1 MNIFFTMDNNMK
13 DFIPSWTYK
22 YELKK
27 NRENY
32 IKLIN
37 EVFDSGKLLFGNQ
50 LKDLENNFANYIGTN
65 FSVGCDNATNGI
77 FLALKTLGI
86 SRNDCVITV
95 PNTAIPTVSAIR
107 QAGAIPRFVDVNNFA
122 LMDAKKLE
130 NFIDEKVKA
139 IIPVHLYGFPCDM
152 EEIYKISIKNN
163 IPIIED
169 CSQAHGAEING
180 RKVGSF
186 GDLSVFSF
194 YPTKPLGGY
203 GDAGIIC
210 SNNLSYIEKIKK
222 LRFYGIESNYIAE
235 INGYNSRMDE
245 IQAAIINYKLNNL
258 EENLKKR
265 EIIADFYSTN
275 IKSEIFR
282 PIKRPENVKVS
293 NYLIP
298 YVFEGDRDDLQMRF
312 KNEGIGTSINYRC
325 PIYKMPAY
333 RDLKN
338 SMSDFPNTEKFCNS
352 NISLPIFDY
361 MPMHI
366 AEEIVEVANKI
377 LQKL

>member
-1 MNIFFTMDNNMK
+1 MNIFSTMDKNMK

-22 YELKK
+22 YDLKK

-258 EENLKKR
+258 DK
-265 EIIADFYSTN
+265 N
-275 IKSEIFR
+275 IKHRKMISSFYKENIRSELITALESPR
-282 PIKRPENVKVS
+282 NGKLS

-298 YVFEGDRDDLQMRF
+298 YICNGNREEIQNKLRINGV
-312 KNEGIGTSINYRC
+312 GTSVNYRS

-333 RDLKN
+333 EDLNYK
-338 SMSDFPNTEKFCNS
+338 SADFPKVEFFCKS

-361 MPMHI
+361 MPI
-366 AEEIVEVANKI
+366 ELAEKVVETINTI
-377 LQKL
+377 L